1 LNYIGSKHR
10 LKHDLIPIITK
21 HLTPSRTYIE
31 PFCGGASVIRSI
43 TGTNKLIA
51 NDNNPYL
58 ISMWKNLQS
67 GWIPDTYYSRLKYL
81 DIKLDFK
88 RNGNKY
94 SDYIK
99 GYCGYVCSFSS
110 FFFHDYNSDVYNK
123 QDYQK
128 LARHRCLY
136 NESYSSKNTKEGK
149 ATNLENISFL
159 NLDYTKLRI
168 PENSIVYADSPYKGC
183 TRDGYFS
190 KTFDHNKY
198 YTWLL
203 ETSCIN
209 GVEIYISEL
218 YMPSE
223 DFEVVWKKKIIYSL
237 RKNCASEKLY
247 KVKRGSINRV
257 KKLNAF
263 LISFFTAL
271 LGRIKK
277 GIKYIRDISGIFI
290 SNILILILLY
300 FTDTEYRSNSPPKVI
315 SHID

>member
-1 LNYIGSKHR
+1 MNYVGSKHR
-10 LKHDLIPIITK
+10 MKKDLIPIITK
-21 HLTPSRTYIE
+21 HLTSSKTYIE

-43 TGTNKLIA
+43 TQTKKKIA

-58 ISMWKNLQS
+58 ISMFRELQN
-67 GWIPDTYYSRLKYL
+67 GWLPKPFYSRLQYL
-81 DIKLDFK
+81 DIKRDYK

-94 SDYIK
+94 TDYEK
-99 GYCGYVCSFSS
+99 GYAGYVCSFSS
-110 FFFHDYNSDVYNK
+110 FFFLEYSAYNNDK

-136 NESYSSKNTKEGK
+136 NESYSNKIKRKGK
-149 ATNLENISFL
+149 ATNLENIRFL

-168 PENSIVYADSPYKGC
+168 PENSIIYADSPYKGC

-198 YTWLL
+198 YNWLL
-203 ETSCIN
+203 QVSAIQ

-223 DFEVVWKKKIIYSL
+223 DFEIVWKKEIIYSL

-247 KVKRGSINRV
+247 KIKRSSINRV

-263 LISFFTAL
+263 LISFLKTVFS
-271 LGRIKK
+271 RIKK
-277 GIKYIRDISGIFI
+277 KIDFILDKVKEITSYIVF
-290 SNILILILLY
+290 L
-300 FTDTEYRSNSPPKVI
+300 FFPHMEYHSHSP
-315 SHID
+315 